1 MACHRWK
8 RRHFVLT
15 DDLLEYWDR
24 MQGNAPLSVQCVF
37 LVMSSSHLLC
47 TVSSGA
53 LYYISAAE
61 DVSKT
66 VLLLCRHV

>member
-24 MQGNAPLSVQCVF
+24 MQGNAPFFPCDEF
-37 LVMSSSHLLC
+37 
-47 TVSSGA
+47 SG
-53 LYYISAAE
+53 
-61 DVSKT
+61 DK
-66 VLLLCRHV
+66 